1 MNTYPTQFYDLLS
14 RALGGGDANKLQGFL
29 DNVVAEKYNALQI
42 DGFKFAPE
50 MQLDF
55 TYEQI
60 QKEIGLNVMA
70 SYVDLDSQPIPVGT
84 EGAVINTGRI
94 PRMKMVE
101 YYNEDKFR
109 KLLILEQRLG
119 ANNNRVVTA
128 AVKALF
134 NTVDTLIGGH
144 TNSLTYQRHQIVSKG
159 EFVINSTNNPNGI
172 VGLTFASHVPAA
184 NKTTLSGTQRWW
196 TDSARTTEG
205 TASNPVK
212 DMVDMVEVARKKGV
226 KGHFEVNAAYLTDIL
241 GHSKVIAAIGA
252 NQWPAADPA
261 VSAGSAGYLSR
272 ARKAEILAD
281 IVGAPIKAI
290 DSIVA
295 TEVYNK
301 STKALERK
309 MIDAFEA
316 NVIVF
321 VPDGDLG
328 QIITVEPIAVD
339 GGTYATFY
347 DGRLLLTV
355 DVDAKY
361 KCQSFNTEMTSL
373 VVPDKPQ
380 YMWYLKPNA

>member
-1 MNTYPTQFYDLLS
+1 MNTYPVQFYDLLS
-14 RALGGGDANKLQGFL
+14 RALGGNDGRRLQGFL
-29 DNVVAEKYNALQI
+29 DNVVAQKYNQLNI
-42 DGFKFAPE
+42 PGFKFAPE

-84 EGAVINTGRI
+84 EGAVISTGRI

-101 YYNEDKFR
+101 YYNEDKYR
-109 KLLILEQRLG
+109 KLLIAEQRFG
-119 ANNNRVVTA
+119 AGSNQVVNS

-134 NTVDTLIGGH
+134 NTIDTLVGGH
-144 TNSLTYQRHQIVSKG
+144 TNALTYQRHQIVSTGK
-159 EFVINSTNNPNGI
+159 FTVNSTNNPNGI

-184 NKTTLSGTQRWW
+184 NTNTLSGPARWW
-196 TDSARTTEG
+196 TNAEKTTEG
-205 TASNPVK
+205 TAADPIA
-212 DMVDMVEVARKKGV
+212 DLIAMVETARKKGV
-226 KGHFEVNAAYLTDIL
+226 KGHFEVNAAYLDAIL
-241 GHSKVIAAIGA
+241 KHSKVVAAIGA
-252 NQWPAADPA
+252 NLFPLATDKTAAA
-261 VSAGSAGYLSR
+261 AYLSR
-272 ARKAEILAD
+272 ARKLEVLAE
-281 IVGAPIKAI
+281 IVGAPINAI
-290 DSIVA
+290 DAIVA

-301 STKALERK
+301 TTKKLERT

-316 NVIVF
+316 NVVVF

-328 QIITVEPIAVD
+328 DFITVEPIAIE
-339 GGTYATFY
+339 GGTYGTFY

-361 KCQSFNTEMTSL
+361 KCQSFNTEMTTL
-373 VVPDKPQ
+373 AVPNKPQ

>member
-1 MNTYPTQFYDLLS
+1 MNTYPVQFYDLLS
-14 RALGGGDANKLQGFL
+14 RALGGNDGRRLQGFL
-29 DNVVAEKYNALQI
+29 DNVVAQKYNQLNI
-42 DGFKFAPE
+42 PGFKFAPE

-84 EGAVINTGRI
+84 EGAVISTGRI

-101 YYNEDKFR
+101 YYNEDKYR
-109 KLLILEQRLG
+109 KLLIAEQRFG
-119 ANNNRVVTA
+119 AGSNQVVNS

-134 NTVDTLIGGH
+134 NTIDTLVGGH
-144 TNSLTYQRHQIVSKG
+144 TNALTYQRHQIVSTGK
-159 EFVINSTNNPNGI
+159 FTVNSTNNPNGI

-184 NKTTLSGTQRWW
+184 NINTLSSTARWW
-196 TDSARTTEG
+196 TNAEKTTEG
-205 TASNPVK
+205 TAADPIA
-212 DMVDMVEVARKKGV
+212 DLIAMVETARKKGV
-226 KGHFEVNAAYLTDIL
+226 KGHFEVNAAYLDAIL
-241 GHSKVIAAIGA
+241 KHSKVVAAIGA
-252 NQWPAADPA
+252 NLFPLATDKTAAA
-261 VSAGSAGYLSR
+261 AYLSR
-272 ARKAEILAD
+272 ARKLEVLAE
-281 IVGAPIKAI
+281 IVGAPINAI
-290 DSIVA
+290 DAIVA

-301 STKALERK
+301 TTKKLERT

-316 NVIVF
+316 NVVVF

-328 QIITVEPIAVD
+328 DFITVEPIAIE
-339 GGTYATFY
+339 GGTYGTFY

-361 KCQSFNTEMTSL
+361 KCQSFNTEMTTL
-373 VVPDKPQ
+373 AVPNKPQ